1 MKIIKPQNLGIL
13 FKGCVLNRQPCLSVS
28 ACACFS
34 LDTTISDRL
43 IADNDMWP
51 VIEQALM
58 PDEVFDLGFPKLH
71 GEFLVYGSAFSPKPV
86 RGLEVQVHVGD
97 LTKTLSVIGNR
108 VWKLHASGEPEPFT
122 SMPIHYGNAFG
133 GPDYAK
139 NPLGKGAIPDKAGI
153 RPVPNVQD
161 PRHLVLSPDDTPA
174 PAGFTAY
181 PLTWPQRLR
190 HLGKVGDQWLLEDW
204 PHLPADTN
212 GELFSAA
219 PDDQRLRG
227 FFTGSEKIEIRNM
240 HPEKSVISSVLP
252 SLRARVFVN
261 QQSGNKDTFREVPCR
276 AETLWLFPDRE
287 VGIILYRGTVAT
299 ADEEYE
305 DILQLY
311 AQWES
316 LSDPPQPVET
326 YERRFREELAPPAPQ
341 ETAVPPEAKPAPE
354 PAAAPVQVPPPAPEM
369 PPETAA
375 LLKEVQDFENKT
387 MDVLKKSGIDPET
400 ALKQI
405 PPAKE
410 GAAAASLEDLGIALA
425 ALEMQLA
432 DFMKKFNITEAE
444 VAKMTDPKPQAPAP
458 SADEMIAALR
468 KAGINKP
475 EIEAQFKETEKM
487 LKETTAAID
496 NLKKEPAAVAAPPEP
511 PPETPPPPPPAGVV
525 PTIEEVMAKYEKGEP
540 LGGLDLTGLDFSG
553 RQMPGADFSDTV
565 LAGASFRQAKLPNA
579 VFREAVLKDAD
590 FSEAD
595 LTGSSLEKADASG
608 GRFAKAK
615 LEGANL
621 AGADFTGADFTE
633 AVMSGVGAVGTT
645 FENAVMEGILAH
657 KMSAPGTLFT
667 GANLAD
673 ADFAFADLRD
683 ADFSGA
689 LLSDCIL
696 GGAMA
701 AGLRLSGATGERCRF
716 GGCCLSGS
724 RADETTVL
732 NDSRF
737 FGVDLRDACW
747 EGARLP
753 RAQMTEAKLDRAD
766 FSKCDLT
773 SATLIL
779 ATARETKFAQ
789 ADLTYA
795 NLAGINLFK
804 GSLRKANLTRT
815 DLRMSNL
822 YGVDF
827 YRARLSKNALAGAN
841 IKRTLLHLRKTP

>member
-1 MKIIKPQNLGIL
+1 MKIIKPDNLGIV

-34 LDTTISDRL
+34 LDTTIPDRL

-51 VIEQALM
+51 VIEQTMM
-58 PDEVFDLGFPKLH
+58 PDEVFDLGFPKQH

-86 RGLEVQVHVGD
+86 RGLEVQVRVGD
-97 LTKTLSVIGNR
+97 LTKVLTIFGNR
-108 VWKLHASGEPEPFT
+108 AWKLHASGEPEPFT

-139 NPLGKGAIPDKAGI
+139 NPLGKGAVPDKTGS
-153 RPVPNVQD
+153 RPLPNVQD

-204 PHLPADTN
+204 PHLPADTH

-219 PDDQRLRG
+219 PEDQRLQG
-227 FFTGSEKIEIRNM
+227 FFKGMERIEIRNM
-240 HPEKSVISSVLP
+240 HPEKPVISSTLP

-261 QQSGNKDTFREVPCR
+261 QQSGNKEIFREVPCH
-276 AETLWLFPDRE
+276 AETLWIFPDRE
-287 VGIILYRGTVAT
+287 VGILLYRGTVAT

-305 DILQLY
+305 DILHLY

-316 LSDPPQPVET
+316 VNDPPQPAET
-326 YERRFREELAPPAPQ
+326 YEHRFREELSPPVQPEA
-341 ETAVPPEAKPAPE
+341 AAPPEATPAPE
-354 PAAAPVQVPPPAPEM
+354 PAAAPIPAPAAAPEM
-369 PPETAA
+369 HPETAA
-375 LLKEVQDFENKT
+375 LLKEIQDFEAKT
-387 MDVLKKSGIDPET
+387 VDMLKKSGIDPET
-400 ALKQI
+400 ALKQY
-405 PPAKE
+405 PPAKG
-410 GAAAASLEDLGIALA
+410 GAAAGSPEDLGLAIA

-432 DFMKKFNITEAE
+432 DFMKRFNITEAD
-444 VAKMTDPKPQAPAP
+444 VAKITAPKPPAPAQ

-468 KAGINKP
+468 KAGVHKP
-475 EIEAQFKETEKM
+475 ELEAQFKESEKLM
-487 LKETTAAID
+487 KEATAALD
-496 NLKKEPAAVAAPPEP
+496 GLKKEPAAAPVPAEP
-511 PPETPPPPPPAGVV
+511 PPETPPPPPADVA
-525 PTIEEVMAKYEKGEP
+525 PTVEEVMAKYEKGEF
-540 LGGLDLTGLDFSG
+540 LSGLDLTGLDFSG
-553 RQMPGADFSDTV
+553 RQMPGADFSGTV
-565 LAGASFRQAKLPNA
+565 LAGAGFRQAKLHNA
-579 VFREAVLKDAD
+579 IFREAVLKDAD

-595 LTGSSLEKADASG
+595 LTGGSLEKADASG
-608 GRFAKAK
+608 GRYAKAK

-633 AVMSGVGAVGTT
+633 AVLSGAAAAGAT

-657 KMSAPGTLFT
+657 KMSAPGTLFA

-689 LLSDCIL
+689 VLSDCIL

-716 GGCCLSGS
+716 GGCCLAGS
-724 RADETTVL
+724 RADETTVF

-827 YRARLSKNALAGAN
+827 YKARLSKNALAGAN
-841 IKRTLLHLRKTP
+841 IKRTLLHLRKMP